1 MYILKNGD
9 LYWDGFQFVDAQA
22 AAKRFPMDAPTST
35 FKAYLALMF
44 NAIDVRFVK
53 LTTRASRRSDVFAGD
68 DSYQDG
74 GFNQG
79 DW

>member
-22 AAKRFPMDAPTST
+22 AAKRFSMDAPTST
-35 FKAYLALMF
+35 FEAYLALMF
-44 NAIDVRFVK
+44 NAVDVRFVK
-53 LTTRASRRSDVFAGD
+53 LTKRRDNPNYGTNDELGFA
-68 DSYQDG
+68 Y
-74 GFNQG
+74 G

>member
-22 AAKRFPMDAPTST
+22 AAKRFAMDAPTST
-35 FKAYLALMF
+35 FKSYLGILF
-44 NAIDVRFVK
+44 NAVDVRFVK
-53 LTTRASRRSDVFAGD
+53 LTSAASRRSDVFAGD
-68 DSYQDG
+68 VYQDG